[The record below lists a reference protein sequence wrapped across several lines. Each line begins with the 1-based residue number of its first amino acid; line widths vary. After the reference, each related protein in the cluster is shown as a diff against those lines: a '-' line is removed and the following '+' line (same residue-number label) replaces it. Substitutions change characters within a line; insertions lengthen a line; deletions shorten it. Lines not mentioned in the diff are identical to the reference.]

1 MTQNKKLYVITRNDL
16 PSGTKAVQAGHSL
29 AQFILEHLEISQLW
43 HKESQYLI
51 YLSIIDENALLRLI
65 EKCNKCNLNISVF
78 KEPDIN
84 NEITSI
90 TIEPGKKSKRL
101 VGHLPLL
108 FKKER
113 ITV

>member
-1 MTQNKKLYVITRNDL
+1 
-16 PSGTKAVQAGHSL
+16 
-29 AQFILEHLEISQLW
+29 
-43 HKESQYLI
+43 
-51 YLSIIDENALLRLI
+51 LRLI